1 MLSYKLTFSNTLGNI
16 LGDTLSNTLSNKI
29 SNKKYLESIN
39 FQNEQIRKADILFN
53 NYDIII
59 KSNEMN
65 FDDSI
70 DYLNQLTE
78 EDVGEHSPLYIKLI

>member
-1 MLSYKLTFSNTLGNI
+1 MQRDEIIDQLITRKLFGQSESLVLTDG
-16 LGDTLSNTLSNKI
+16 
-29 SNKKYLESIN
+29 LEEAFMGVTSTTPTRAIYDYW
-39 FQNEQIRKADILFN
+39 KCL
-53 NYDIII
+53 DIII

-70 DYLNQLTE
+70 DYLNKLTE